1 MTVGAVTKGETR
13 PPACQRRGRVRSCRR
28 VQEEPDLSD
37 IATRPRRSLLFVP
50 GLRPDR
56 FEKALGSG
64 ADIVCVDIE
73 DAVAMPRKEEA
84 RGLALPLFAEDHGGG
99 VERMLRVNPLSTE
112 EGLRDVLALKAC
124 GTPPPALM
132 LAKVGSAEEIAL
144 YDALLDGSCAG
155 IRYHVIVESTD
166 GLANVQAIAR
176 ASGRIDSLLFG
187 AVDMS
192 ADLRAE
198 QSWEA
203 MLYARSAVV
212 HAAARN
218 GLDLLDVPWLNLA
231 DPDGLAVEAR
241 AAAALGFT
249 GKAAIHPDQIPVI
262 NEIFSPSADEIERA
276 RRIVAAFRENDT
288 GLLVVDGALIE
299 RPVLRT
305 MQRTLAIADRLAT

>member
-1 MTVGAVTKGETR
+1 M
-13 PPACQRRGRVRSCRR
+13 
-28 VQEEPDLSD
+28 SD

-56 FEKALGSG
+56 FEKALGAG

-73 DAVAMPRKEEA
+73 DAVALPRKEEA
-84 RGLALPLFAEDHGGG
+84 RALSLPLFAGDYTGD
-99 VERMLRVNPLSTE
+99 VERMLRVNSLSSA

-124 GTPPPALM
+124 AAPPPALM
-132 LAKVGSAEEIAL
+132 LAKIGSAEEIAL

-155 IRYHVIVESTD
+155 IRYHVIIESTD

-176 ASGRIDSLLFG
+176 ASERIDSLLFG

-192 ADLRAE
+192 ADLRAA

-203 MLYARSAVV
+203 LLYARSAVV

-218 GLDLLDVPWLNLA
+218 GLDLLDVPWLNLG

-241 AAAALGFT
+241 ASAALGFT
-249 GKAAIHPDQIPVI
+249 GKAAIHPDQIPVV
-262 NEIFSPSADEIERA
+262 NDIFSPSADEIARA
-276 RRIVAAFRENDT
+276 RRIVEAFRESDT
-288 GLLVVDGALIE
+288 GLLMVDGELIE
-299 RPVLRT
+299 LPVLRT
-305 MQRTLAIADRLAT
+305 MHRTLAIADRLGR

>member
-1 MTVGAVTKGETR
+1 M
-13 PPACQRRGRVRSCRR
+13 
-28 VQEEPDLSD
+28 SD

-56 FEKALGSG
+56 FEKALGAG

-73 DAVAMPRKEEA
+73 DAVALPRKEEA
-84 RGLALPLFAEDHGGG
+84 RALSLPLFAGDYGGD
-99 VERMLRVNPLSTE
+99 VERMLRVNPLSTA

-124 GTPPPALM
+124 AAPPPALM

-155 IRYHVIVESTD
+155 IRYHVIIESAD
-166 GLANVQAIAR
+166 GLANVQEIAR
-176 ASGRIDSLLFG
+176 ASERIDSLLFG

-192 ADLRAE
+192 ADLRAA

-203 MLYARSAVV
+203 LLYARSAVV

-218 GLDLLDVPWLNLA
+218 GLDLLDVPWLNLG
-231 DPDGLAVEAR
+231 DPDGLVVEAR

-249 GKAAIHPDQIPVI
+249 GKAAIHPDQIPVV
-262 NEIFSPSADEIERA
+262 NDIFSPSADEIARA
-276 RRIVAAFRENDT
+276 RRIVEAFRESDT
-288 GLLVVDGALIE
+288 GLLMVDGELIE
-299 RPVLRT
+299 LPVLRT
-305 MQRTLAIADRLAT
+305 MHRTLAIADRLER

>member
-1 MTVGAVTKGETR
+1 MSET
-13 PPACQRRGRVRSCRR
+13 G
-28 VQEEPDLSD
+28 
-37 IATRPRRSLLFVP
+37 IRPRRSLLFVP

-84 RGLALPLFAEDHGGG
+84 RALSLPLFAGGDGGG
-99 VERMLRVNPLSTE
+99 VERMLRVNPLSTG
-112 EGLRDVLALKAC
+112 EGLRDVLALKECEA
-124 GTPPPALM
+124 PPPALM

-144 YDALLDGSCAG
+144 YDALLDGRCAG
-155 IRYHVIVESTD
+155 IRYHVIIESAD

-176 ASGRIDSLLFG
+176 ASERIDSLLFG

-192 ADLRAE
+192 ADLRA
-198 QSWEA
+198 QQTWETL
-203 MLYARSAVV
+203 LYARSAVV

-231 DPDGLAVEAR
+231 DADGLEREAR

-249 GKAAIHPDQIPVI
+249 GKAAIHPDQIPVV
-262 NEIFSPSADEIERA
+262 NEIFSPSAEEIERA
-276 RRIVAAFRENDT
+276 RRIVAAFRESDT
-288 GLLVVDGALIE
+288 GLLVVDGELIE
-299 RPVLRT
+299 LPVLRT
-305 MQRTLAIADRLAT
+305 MHRTLAIAERLGR